1 MIRSTQK
8 RHLLTLL
15 AVVLALFA
23 LVLLHPT
30 ASAAEDEEELSG
42 ANIQNGV
49 LLGYYG
55 TEGKITLPNTVTKIN
70 DDALKGNKKIV
81 SVTIPGSVTDIANN
95 AFEGC
100 PNLEEIIFT
109 NPDKA
114 SNNLIIRI
122 NAFQNCPK
130 LTKCEIPARANQVVG
145 NIFKGCTSLTEIKV
159 NANNPYYFAQ
169 DGVLFGPALVNYKP
183 QYDEAYALQSYPAGR
198 QGEYTIP
205 SKVNGVNGKEIDQI
219 WTSGFEGAAGLT
231 DITIPASIGRLG
243 TAAFEGTGL
252 THVTIPDTVQQ
263 VDPAVFQNCTKLVSV
278 KLPARLAEIDQ
289 YMFANCISL
298 QHVDMP
304 DTITKINIYAFHNC
318 TSLTSLALP
327 KNLSSLS
334 VGCFDKC
341 INLQHVVVPPSVIS
355 FPYDQDIGPY
365 NPFKY
370 SPVTVYVEK
379 GSKAD
384 NFFNNNL
391 KELQAG
397 TVSGGSLTVKTVASV
412 ADPSAIDVGT
422 LELIDAGKKVSVSGN
437 FPIGSYLDV
446 QPLTSGSDY
455 NAFANQANGKGFTAY
470 SLALLPADTTARE
483 GEMSLTIG
491 KPSAYSSSAS
501 LYSTSGALST
511 GYADDCFTA
520 TISALGPVAL
530 IDTKESTGSTEV
542 TSVTLNKSALSLE
555 VGKTG
560 KLSATVWPDSAA
572 NKSITWSSSKTD
584 VASVSSDGTVTAN
597 KAGKAVITATAT
609 NGKSASCTVTV
620 TGGTTDPDPGQPE
633 AAVSAD
639 VALRNAGLADR
650 NPSFRLALKHA
661 KNVTTVSVR
670 FTVDASTVSVTGLS
684 GFQVLGQPKGSL
696 ANGKYTGEV
705 MLAYLSDGRTAF
717 NQTGE
722 TGIASFVTNGGDTP
736 TLKITGVTLS
746 GWDSDGKAI
755 FGTTGSIDPNEV
767 KFVAANYDLNGDG
780 KVNQLDITVA
790 QAAYQ
795 ARSTES
801 DWNTPGANSAA
812 PSACDV
818 NGDNVVDIQ
827 DLILIYLNFTTA

>member
-1 MIRSTQK
+1 MIRSMQK

-55 TEGKITLPNTVTKIN
+55 TEGNITLPNTVTKIN

-81 SVTIPGSVTDIANN
+81 SVTIPGSVKDIGNN
-95 AFEGC
+95 AFQGC

-109 NPDKA
+109 NPDRA

-130 LTKCEIPARANQVVG
+130 LTKCEIPARAYQVVG
-145 NIFKGCTSLTEIKV
+145 NIFKGCTSLTEVTV
-159 NANNPYYFAQ
+159 NKNNPYYFT
-169 DGVLFGPALVNYKP
+169 DDCGVLFGPALANYEP
-183 QYDEAYALQSYPAGR
+183 QYDDAYALQSYPAGR
-198 QGEYTIP
+198 QGAYTIP
-205 SKVNGVNGKEIDQI
+205 SKVNDNDKEIDQI
-219 WTSGFEGAAGLT
+219 WTSGFEGASGLT

-298 QHVDMP
+298 QYVDMP
-304 DTITKINIYAFHNC
+304 DSITKINIYAFHNC

-327 KNLSSLS
+327 KKLSSLS

-355 FPYDQDIGPY
+355 FPKDDVGVY

-370 SPVTVYVEK
+370 SPVTVYVKK
-379 GSKAD
+379 GSTAD
-384 NFFNNNL
+384 KFFTNNL
-391 KELQAG
+391 EELQASAM
-397 TVSGGSLTVKTVASV
+397 TNGGSLKVVTLSSV
-412 ADPSAIDVGT
+412 ADPASIDVGS
-422 LELIDAGKKVSVSGN
+422 LELMDAGKKVSVAGN

-446 QPLTSGSDY
+446 QPLTSGSVYD
-455 NAFANQANGKGFTAY
+455 AFAAQANDKAFTAY
-470 SLALLPADTTARE
+470 SLSLLPTGTSATGPFA
-483 GEMSLTIG
+483 LTVG
-491 KPSAYSSSAS
+491 QPENYSSSAK
-501 LYSTSGALST
+501 LYNTSGALET
-511 GYADDCFTA
+511 DFADSCFTA
-520 TISALGPVAL
+520 TLSALGPVAL
-530 IDTKESTGSTEV
+530 IDTKEETGSTEAS
-542 TSVTLNKSALSLE
+542 SVTLSKTALTLE
-555 VGKTG
+555 AGKTVR
-560 KLSATVWPDSAA
+560 LSATVLPATATD
-572 NKSITWSSSKTD
+572 KSVTWSSNNEA
-584 VASVSSDGTVTAN
+584 VATVITNGTVTAR
-597 KAGKAVITATAT
+597 KAGTAVITARTA

-620 TGGTTDPDPGQPE
+620 TGGSTEPTEPVEPTNS
-633 AAVSAD
+633 VSAS
-639 VALRNAGLADR
+639 ATLRTAGHSDGK
-650 NPSFRLALKHA
+650 PSFRLALKNA
-661 KNVTTVSVR
+661 KNVATVRVQ
-670 FTVDASTVSVTGLS
+670 FTADTNLVSVTGTK
-684 GFQVLGQPKGSL
+684 GFTVLDQPKGSYDG
-696 ANGKYTGEV
+696 GKYTGEV
-705 MLAYLSDGRTAF
+705 MLVYVNSGRTAF
-717 NQTGE
+717 TQSAE
-722 TGIASFVTNGGDTP
+722 TGIATFVTGGTTP

-746 GWDSDGKAI
+746 GWDSTGKAVY
-755 FGTTGSIDPNEV
+755 GTMGSIDPDEV
-767 KFVAANYDLNGDG
+767 KFVATTYDLNGDG
-780 KVNQLDITVA
+780 KVDQLDITVA

-795 ARSTES
+795 ARATES
-801 DWNTPGANSAA
+801 DWNTRGANGVA

-818 NGDNVVDIQ
+818 TGDGVVDIQ
-827 DLILIYLNFTTA
+827 DLIAIYLNVTA

>member
-8 RHLLTLL
+8 RHLLALL
-15 AVVLALFA
+15 TVVLALFA
-23 LVLLHPT
+23 LLLMHPT
-30 ASAAEDEEELSG
+30 AGAVDADEDELIG
-42 ANIQNGV
+42 ANIQDGV

-55 TEGKITLPNTVTKIN
+55 PGGDIVIPNTVTKIG
-70 DDALKGNKKIV
+70 DEAFKGNKKV
-81 SVTIPGSVTDIANN
+81 TGVTIPGSVVDIGNN
-95 AFEGC
+95 AFEAC
-100 PNLEEIIFT
+100 ENLKKVAFT
-109 NPDKA
+109 NPGEARD
-114 SNNLIIRI
+114 NLLIRLS
-122 NAFQNCPK
+122 AFKDCTK
-130 LTKCEIPARANQVVG
+130 LTDVEIPARVKQIVG
-145 NIFKGCTSLTEIKV
+145 NIFKGCTSLMEIKV

-169 DGVLFGPALVNYKP
+169 EGVLFGPALVEYSPKYDDNYVLL
-183 QYDEAYALQSYPAGR
+183 AYPAGR

-205 SKVNGVNGKEIDQI
+205 SKVNEKTIDQV
-219 WTSGFEGAAGLT
+219 WTSGFEGAASLT

-243 TAAFEGTGL
+243 TAAFESTGL

-278 KLPARLAEIDQ
+278 KLPAELAEIDQ

-304 DTITKINIYAFHNC
+304 DSITKINIYAFHNC

-327 KNLSSLS
+327 KKLSSLS

-355 FPYDQDIGPY
+355 FPKDDVGVY

-379 GSKAD
+379 KSTAD
-384 NFFNNNL
+384 KFFTNNL
-391 KELQAG
+391 EELQA
-397 TVSGGSLTVKTVASV
+397 SAMANGGSLKVVTLSSV
-412 ADPSAIDVGT
+412 ADPASIDVGS
-422 LELIDAGKKVSVSGN
+422 LELMDAGKKVSVAGN

-446 QPLTSGSDY
+446 QPLTSGSAY
-455 NAFANQANGKGFTAY
+455 NTFANQANDKAFTAY
-470 SLALLPADTTARE
+470 RLALLPSGAAANGPFT
-483 GEMSLTIG
+483 LTIG
-491 KPSAYSSSAS
+491 KPAEYSSSAS
-501 LYSTSGALST
+501 LYAADGALQT
-511 GYADDCFTA
+511 DFAEDCFTA
-520 TISALGPVAL
+520 TLSALGPVAL

-542 TSVTLNKSALSLE
+542 TSVTLNTYALSLE

-560 KLSATVWPDSAA
+560 KLSATVLPDSAA

-584 VASVSSDGTVTAN
+584 VASVSSNGTVTAK
-597 KAGKAVITATAT
+597 KAGTAVITATAV
-609 NGKSASCTVTV
+609 NGKNASCTVTV

-633 AAVSAD
+633 AVVSAD

-661 KNVTTVSVR
+661 KNVTTVRVR
-670 FTVDASTVSVTGLS
+670 FTVDASTVSVTGLN
-684 GFQVLGQPKGSL
+684 GFQVLDQPKGSVS
-696 ANGKYTGEV
+696 NGKYTGEV
-705 MLAYLSDGRTAF
+705 MLAYLNTGRTAF
-717 NQTGE
+717 TQTSE
-722 TGIASFVTNGGDTP
+722 TGIASFVTTGSTP
-736 TLKITGVTLS
+736 TLKITGVTIS
-746 GWDSDGKAI
+746 GWDSNGKAI

-780 KVNQLDITVA
+780 KVDQLDITVA

-795 ARSTES
+795 ARSAES
-801 DWNTPGANSAA
+801 DWNTPGANGVA

-818 NGDNVVDIQ
+818 TGDGVVDIQ
-827 DLILIYLNFTTA
+827 DLIAIYLNVTA

>member
-1 MIRSTQK
+1 MIRSMQK
-8 RHLLTLL
+8 RHLMTLL
-15 AVVLALFA
+15 ALVLALFA

-42 ANIQNGV
+42 ANIQDGV

-55 TEGKITLPNTVTKIN
+55 TEGKITLPNTVTRIN

-130 LTKCEIPARANQVVG
+130 LTKCEIPARAYQVVG
-145 NIFKGCTSLTEIKV
+145 NIFKGCTSLKEVKV
-159 NANNPYYFAQ
+159 NDNNPYYFTK
-169 DGVLFGPALVNYKP
+169 DGVLFGPALVNYQP
-183 QYDEAYALQSYPAGR
+183 QYEDAYTLQSYPAGR
-198 QGEYTIP
+198 EGAYTIP
-205 SKVNGVNGKEIDQI
+205 SFVNGKTIDQI
-219 WTSGFEGAAGLT
+219 WTSGFEGASGLT
-231 DITIPASIGRLG
+231 GISIPSSIGRLG

-252 THVTIPDTVQQ
+252 THVTIPDTVRQ
-263 VDPAVFQNCTKLVSV
+263 VDPAVFQNCTSLVSV
-278 KLPARLAEIDQ
+278 KLPNGITEIDQ
-289 YMFANCISL
+289 YLFANCISL

-355 FPYDQDIGPY
+355 FPKDDVGVY

-370 SPVTVYVEK
+370 SPVTVYVQK
-379 GSKAD
+379 GSRGD
-384 NFFNNNL
+384 SFFNNNL
-391 KELQAG
+391 AELQASA
-397 TVSGGSLTVKTVASV
+397 TASGGSLKVVTLDSV
-412 ADPSAIDVGT
+412 ADPASIDVSS
-422 LELIDAGKKVSVSGN
+422 LELIDAGRQISVAGK
-437 FPIGSYLDV
+437 FRIGSYLNV
-446 QPLTSGSDY
+446 QPLTSGRDY
-455 NAFANQANGKGFTAY
+455 NAFSAKANDKAFQAY
-470 SLALLPADTTARE
+470 DLSLLPSGTTAS
-483 GEMSLTIG
+483 GPFTLTIG
-491 KPSAYSSSAS
+491 QPEGYASSAT
-501 LYSTSGALST
+501 LYGANASALT
-511 GYADDCFTA
+511 TAYADNCFTA
-520 TISALGPVAL
+520 SLSALGPVAL
-530 IDTKESTGSTEV
+530 INVKEATGGTEV
-542 TSVTLNKSALSLE
+542 TSVTLNKTTLNLE

-560 KLSATVWPDSAA
+560 KLSATVLPASAA

-584 VASVSSDGTVTAN
+584 VASVSSNGTVTAK
-597 KAGKAVITATAT
+597 KAGTAVITATAT

-661 KNVTTVSVR
+661 KNVTTVRVR
-670 FTVDASTVSVTGLS
+670 FTVDASTVSVTGLN
-684 GFQVLGQPKGSL
+684 GFQVLGQPKGSV

-717 NQTGE
+717 TQTGE
-722 TGIASFVTNGGDTP
+722 TGIASFVTNGDTP

-746 GWDSDGKAI
+746 GWGSNGKAI
-755 FGTTGSIDPNEV
+755 FGTTGSIDPDEV
-767 KFVAANYDLNGDG
+767 KFVATTYDLNGDG
-780 KVNQLDITVA
+780 KVDQLDITVA

-795 ARSTES
+795 ARSTEN
-801 DWNTPGANSAA
+801 DWNKPGANGVA

-818 NGDNVVDIQ
+818 TGDGVVDIQ
-827 DLILIYLNFTTA
+827 DLIAIYLNFTA

>member
-1 MIRSTQK
+1 MIRSMQK
-8 RHLLTLL
+8 RHLMTLL
-15 AVVLALFA
+15 ALVLALFA

-30 ASAAEDEEELSG
+30 ASAADDRSDKLVG
-42 ANIQNGV
+42 ANIKDGV

-55 TEGKITLPNTVTKIN
+55 LGGDIVLPNTVTKIDN
-70 DDALKGNKKIV
+70 EALKGNDNIV
-81 SVTIPGSVTDIANN
+81 SITIPGSVKDIGNN

-100 PNLEEIIFT
+100 TKLERVIFT
-109 NPDKA
+109 NPEET
-114 SNNLIIRI
+114 NENLIIRLS
-122 NAFQNCPK
+122 AFQNCKK
-130 LTKCEIPARANQVVG
+130 LTECEIPARAYQVVG
-145 NIFKGCTSLTEIKV
+145 NIFKDCTSLTEVKV
-159 NANNPYYFAQ
+159 NAANPYYFTK

-183 QYDEAYALQSYPAGR
+183 QYNDAYALQSYPAGR
-198 QGEYTIP
+198 QGAYTIP
-205 SKVNGVNGKEIDQI
+205 SEVNGKEIDQI
-219 WTSGFEGAAGLT
+219 WTSGFEGASGLT
-231 DITIPASIGRLG
+231 DISIPASIGRLG

-252 THVTIPDTVQQ
+252 THVTIPDTVKQ

-278 KLPARLAEIDQ
+278 KLPAELAEIDQ

-298 QHVDMP
+298 QYVDMP
-304 DTITKINIYAFHNC
+304 DSITKINIYAFHNC

-341 INLQHVVVPPSVIS
+341 INLQHVVVPPSVIN
-355 FPYDQDIGPY
+355 FPKDDDVGVY

-370 SPVTVYVEK
+370 SPVTVYVQK
-379 GSKAD
+379 GSTGD
-384 NFFNNNL
+384 RFFNNNL
-391 KELQAG
+391 AELQASA
-397 TVSGGSLTVKTVASV
+397 TASGGSLKVVTLDSV
-412 ADPSAIDVGT
+412 ADPASIDVSS
-422 LELIDAGKKVSVSGN
+422 LELIDAGRQISVAGN
-437 FPIGSYLDV
+437 FRIGSYLNV

-455 NAFANQANGKGFTAY
+455 NAFAAKANGKAFQAY
-470 SLALLPADTTARE
+470 DLSLMPSGTTAS
-483 GEMSLTIG
+483 GPFTLTIG
-491 KPSAYSSSAS
+491 QPEGYASSAT
-501 LYSTSGALST
+501 LYGANASALT
-511 GYADDCFTA
+511 TDYADNCFTA
-520 TISALGPVAL
+520 SLSALGPVAL
-530 IDTKESTGSTEV
+530 INVKEATGGTEV
-542 TSVTLNKSALSLE
+542 TSVTLNKYTLNLE

-560 KLSATVWPDSAA
+560 KLTATVLPASAA
-572 NKSITWSSSKTD
+572 DKSITWSSSKTD
-584 VASVSSDGTVTAN
+584 VASVSSNGTVTAK
-597 KAGKAVITATAT
+597 KAGTAVITATAT

-633 AAVSAD
+633 AVVSAD

-661 KNVTTVSVR
+661 KNVTTVRVR
-670 FTVDASTVSVTGLS
+670 FTVDASTVSVTGLN
-684 GFQVLGQPKGSL
+684 GFQVLGQPKGSV

-717 NQTGE
+717 TQTGE
-722 TGIASFVTNGGDTP
+722 TGIASFVTNGDTP

-755 FGTTGSIDPNEV
+755 FGTTGSIDPDEV
-767 KFVAANYDLNGDG
+767 KFVATTYDLNGDG

-801 DWNTPGANSAA
+801 DWNTPGANGVA

-818 NGDNVVDIQ
+818 TGDSVVDIQ
-827 DLILIYLNFTTA
+827 DLIAIYLNVTA

>member
-1 MIRSTQK
+1 MIRSMQK
-8 RHLLTLL
+8 RHLMTLL
-15 AVVLALFA
+15 ALVLALFA

-30 ASAAEDEEELSG
+30 ASAAEEEELSG
-42 ANIQNGV
+42 ANIQDGV

-55 TEGKITLPNTVTKIN
+55 TESNITLPSTVTKIGN
-70 DDALKGNKKIV
+70 EALKNNKKIV
-81 SVTIPGSVTDIANN
+81 SVTIPGSVKDIGNN
-95 AFEGC
+95 AFSGC
-100 PNLEEIIFT
+100 PNLERIIFT
-109 NPDKA
+109 GADKT

-122 NAFQNCPK
+122 SAFEDCTK
-130 LTKCEIPARANQVVG
+130 LTECEIPARAYQVVG
-145 NIFKGCTSLTEIKV
+145 NIFKGCTSLTEVKV
-159 NANNPYYFAQ
+159 NAANPYYFTK
-169 DGVLFGPALVNYKP
+169 DGVLFGPALVNYEP
-183 QYDEAYALQSYPAGR
+183 QYNDAYALQSYPAGR
-198 QGEYTIP
+198 QGAYTIP
-205 SKVNGVNGKEIDQI
+205 SEVNGKEIDQI
-219 WTSGFEGAAGLT
+219 WTSGFEGAASLT

-243 TAAFEGTGL
+243 TAAFESTGL

-278 KLPARLAEIDQ
+278 KLPAGLAEIDQ

-327 KNLSSLS
+327 NGLTSLS
-334 VGCFDKC
+334 VGCFEKC
-341 INLQHVVVPPSVIS
+341 YNLQHVVVPPSVIS
-355 FPYDQDIGPY
+355 FPKDDVGVY

-379 GSKAD
+379 RSTAD
-384 NFFNNNL
+384 KFFNNNL
-391 KELQAG
+391 QELQASA
-397 TVSGGSLTVKTVASV
+397 TANGGSLKVVTLDSV
-412 ADPSAIDVGT
+412 ADPASIDVSS
-422 LELIDAGKKVSVSGN
+422 LELIDAGRQISVAGN
-437 FPIGSYLDV
+437 FRIGSYLNV

-455 NAFANQANGKGFTAY
+455 NAFSAKANGNAFQAY
-470 SLALLPADTTARE
+470 DLDLLPSGTTAN
-483 GEMSLTIG
+483 GPFTLTIG
-491 KPSAYSSSAS
+491 QPDSYSSSAK
-501 LYSTSGALST
+501 LYDANGAIATDYSS
-511 GYADDCFTA
+511 DCFIA
-520 TISALGPVAL
+520 TLSALGPVAL
-530 IDTKESTGSTEV
+530 IDVNEATGDTAV
-542 TSVTLNKSALSLE
+542 TSVKLNRSALSLE
-555 VGKTG
+555 VGETG
-560 KLSATVWPDSAA
+560 KLSATVRPDSAA
-572 NKSITWSSSKTD
+572 DKSIIWSSNKTD
-584 VASVSSDGTVTAN
+584 VASVSSNGTVTAK
-597 KAGKAVITATAT
+597 KAGTAVITATAT

-633 AAVSAD
+633 AVVSAD
-639 VALRNAGLADR
+639 VALRNAGLANR

-661 KNVTTVSVR
+661 KNVTTVRVR

-755 FGTTGSIDPNEV
+755 FGTTGSIDPDEV
-767 KFVAANYDLNGDG
+767 KFVATTYDLNGDD
-780 KVNQLDITVA
+780 KVDQLDITVA

-795 ARSTES
+795 ARPTES
-801 DWNTPGANSAA
+801 DWNTPGANGVA

-818 NGDNVVDIQ
+818 TGDGVVDIQ
-827 DLILIYLNFTTA
+827 DLIAIYLNFTA